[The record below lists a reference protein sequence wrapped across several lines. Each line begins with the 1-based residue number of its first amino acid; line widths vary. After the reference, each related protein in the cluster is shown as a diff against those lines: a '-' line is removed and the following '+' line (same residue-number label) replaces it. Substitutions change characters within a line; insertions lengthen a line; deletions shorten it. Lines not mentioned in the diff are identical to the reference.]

1 MTSSTSGGKA
11 LLILTNAGKQGGNKA
26 LRSSTVN
33 TEEENLTEVAD
44 TKNVTK
50 TDA

>member
-11 LLILTNAGKQGGNKA
+11 LLILTNAVKQAGNKA

-33 TEEENLTEVAD
+33 TE
-44 TKNVTK
+44 KNT
-50 TDA
+50 